1 MVISR
6 RQVEQSGIGSV
17 LRELKPLLATR
28 EDTWLYRGP
37 MPLVVDGYNEDP
49 HELVDILQVRAFRRD
64 VLQFIADA
72 LQTFKKLGPEKRKA
86 IALEIV
92 LLGRSGLD
100 INDPADE
107 YTLKSLPC
115 VRPPRRETR
124 LHFASHKQSSGLLV
138 YGLSLISGFCSSS
151 RDFALESRSTPP
163 RGDALVLWLTF
174 GSTCLVP
181 GLSPGWIRAM
191 HGTHVEAKR
200 RLACEPSAL
209 NDQLCGL
216 SHLQVRANCE
226 EPR

>member
-64 VLQFIADA
+64 VLLFIAAA

-86 IALEIV
+86 IALEIA

-115 VRPPRRETR
+115 VATPARDAPTLRQSQAVLRTACIRAQPHIRFLFIVPRFRLGEPKHPTSRRRTCPLANLRLYMPGTGTFTR
-124 LHFASHKQSSGLLV
+124 LDSCHARHT
-138 YGLSLISGFCSSS
+138 
-151 RDFALESRSTPP
+151 RRS
-163 RGDALVLWLTF
+163 
-174 GSTCLVP
+174 
-181 GLSPGWIRAM
+181 
-191 HGTHVEAKR
+191 
-200 RLACEPSAL
+200 
-209 NDQLCGL
+209 
-216 SHLQVRANCE
+216 
-226 EPR
+226 